1 MYICTYTRSTKGDN
15 HNEMFGCANS
25 DMSQRVRSW
34 HVQSN
39 GITSLPFISTHEPTY
54 SYTHAH
60 THTHTHAHT
69 HAHTHGLYIMYTCI
83 VCQHGLRC
91 TSAHIRMYLATALI
105 NSSVTRHYK
114 SRQNERNAITVSE
127 GRQVRESGHTLA
139 MGINEGHNIK
149 CALSASNVTNACIS
163 Y

>member
-1 MYICTYTRSTKGDN
+1 MEWHLCLSSPHTSPRTHTHMHTHTRT
-15 HNEMFGCANS
+15 
-25 DMSQRVRSW
+25 
-34 HVQSN
+34 
-39 GITSLPFISTHEPTY
+39 
-54 SYTHAH
+54 H
-60 THTHTHAHT
+60 THTHTHAH
-69 HAHTHGLYIMYTCI
+69 AHGLYIMYTCI

-114 SRQNERNAITVSE
+114 SRQNERNVSTVSE

-163 Y
+163 YWVSASWHSQHTTRSLKALCSVRVGRMA